1 MVMDFNHRIVAAT
14 ACRPVLISLIALVLV
29 VLLSGCRKSRSDQE
43 PMMGT
48 GYMAMSL
55 RSINIDGDQET
66 TIKTVRLVIAKY
78 PGGEV
83 VYNQLLTWN
92 NGSETLP
99 ANISTAALSDPIE
112 LRSVSTRY
120 DFYLFAN
127 EESMPP
133 RNQSILQDGLDNV
146 IRFRDFEPI
155 PFEETEITTI
165 NGTSKPLISVGVVSR
180 KSLQG
185 NGTKEAPEVVKAT
198 LVRNISKLTLEV
210 YRKKDSPESTAEPNV
225 KVTGFELINIP
236 KQYPL
241 FFSGQAFDAATVG
254 TLSSGRVDVSISD
267 YNKGPEEA
275 LFASAPYYLS
285 EHLLARGGT
294 DYTALKVYY
303 TTGDTGTELSNTYHL
318 DAGDVN
324 EIRSEI
330 LDHIDAATVDL
341 NDIDR
346 YSVFRSL
353 HYKVRLNITDQRV
366 KPLLDIHLQPWLSS
380 MQNVE
385 YTDPLFNSTKDVV
398 ELNYEEGYS
407 NVVQLLNNFESGS
420 LTWSV
425 EGDPDWL
432 EVIPPADA
440 QGGRVAM
447 DGTPILFAFRAKSA
461 NETWYDTDGKPHDEE
476 REAAITFTPQNY
488 AHPVRVVV
496 HQRARRLIRPE
507 RHYVC
512 FIGEGGSMEIPVES
526 FGRQWGATVVTNY
539 STTAD
544 NTGWVRAEKN
554 GTGRGVKITVD
565 STNDTDLIRYAEVKL
580 YDGTGQSAYIWV
592 EQGNY
597 KPVKVSENGANL
609 IILDRNLGAIKSA
622 SNRGAWFTNSE
633 ITNRER
639 VERNGFYY
647 QYGRTPDGYH
657 LLGIDLV
664 YGTINRSIPIT
675 EGKID
680 PYYRPNGPLKW
691 TDLATGQIYR
701 KSSRDAQYGLFVSAE
716 ETAEGDTPGEVN
728 NWFVSGTTG
737 PQPSWTNA
745 DGSKRKGVDP
755 CPEGY
760 RIPTSAE
767 FGEIFPVDDATGSF
781 DHLRVSHGVWIK
793 GEDIATSTARDIY
806 FPISP
811 RRSERGTLS
820 IRQWTIDDGVINTSY
835 YGLSDKTSGG
845 GYKALYLDWSDDDG
859 NLSWSW
865 EENTPISAASGVVIR
880 CIKEE

>member
-1 MVMDFNHRIVAAT
+1 MVTDFSHRIVATT
-14 ACRPVLISLIALVLV
+14 ARRPVLISLIALLLV
-29 VLLSGCRKSRSDQE
+29 ALLSGCSKSRSNDE
-43 PMMGT
+43 PMMAT

-55 RSINIDGDQET
+55 RSINIPGDQET

-92 NGSETLP
+92 NGSLTPP

-127 EESMPP
+127 EESMPQ
-133 RNQSILQDGLDNV
+133 RDQSILQGGLDNA

-155 PFEETEITTI
+155 PFAESEIRTI
-165 NGTSKPLISVGVVSR
+165 DGDAKPLISVGVVSR

-185 NGTKEAPEVVKAT
+185 NGTKDAPEVVKAT
-198 LVRNISKLTLEV
+198 LVRNISKLTLAI

-241 FFSGQAFDAATVG
+241 FFSGQAYDAATVG
-254 TLSSGRVDVSISD
+254 TWSSGWVGVSISD
-267 YNKGPEEA
+267 YNKGAEEA
-275 LFASAPYYLS
+275 LYTSGTYYLP

-303 TTGDTGTELSNTYHL
+303 TTGDTGTELSNTYYL

-330 LDHIDAATVDL
+330 LDHINAATVDL
-341 NDIDR
+341 NDIDI
-346 YSVFRSL
+346 YSIFRSL

-366 KPLLDIHLQPWLSS
+366 KPLLDIHLQPWLPS

-385 YTDPLFNSTKDVV
+385 YTDPLFNSSKDVV
-398 ELNYEEGYS
+398 ELNYEEGSS
-407 NVVQLLNNFESGS
+407 NTVQLLNNFESGS
-420 LTWSV
+420 FTWSV
-425 EGDPDWL
+425 EGGTDWL
-432 EVIPPADA
+432 EVIPPAGA
-440 QGGRVAM
+440 ESGHVAM
-447 DGTPILFAFRAKSA
+447 DGTPVLFTFRATSA
-461 NETWYDTDGKPHDEE
+461 NETWYGADGMSHDEE
-476 REAAITFTPQNY
+476 REAVITFTPQNY
-488 AHPVRVVV
+488 DQPVRVVV
-496 HQRARRLIRPE
+496 HQRARKLIRPE
-507 RHYVC
+507 RRYVC
-512 FIGEGGSMEIPVES
+512 FIGEGGSVEIPVKS

-544 NTGWVRAEKN
+544 NTGWVKAEKN
-554 GTGRGVKITVD
+554 GTGSGVKITVD
-565 STNDTDLIRYAEVKL
+565 STHDTDLIRYAEVKL
-580 YDGTGQSAYIWV
+580 YDGTGESAYIWV

-597 KPVKVSENGANL
+597 KPVKVTENGANL

-657 LLGIDLV
+657 LLGVDLV
-664 YGTINRSIPIT
+664 FGTIKRSIPIT
-675 EGKID
+675 EWRID
-680 PYYRPNGPLKW
+680 PYYRPDGPLKW
-691 TDLATGQIYR
+691 ADLGTELINGHY
-701 KSSRDAQYGLFVSAE
+701 SRDDQHGLFIASD
-716 ETAEGDTPGEVN
+716 ETAEDDTPDVVN
-728 NWFVSGTTG
+728 SWFYFFDSTV
-737 PQPSWTNA
+737 PRPSWTNA
-745 DGSKRKGVDP
+745 DGTKKKGVDP

-760 RIPTSAE
+760 RIPKLE
-767 FGEIFPVDDATGSF
+767 EYGKIFPKDRNADGFSR
-781 DHLRVSHGVWIK
+781 LRVSHGVWIK

-820 IRQWTIDDGVINTSY
+820 IRQWNIDDDVENTSY
-835 YGLSDKTSGG
+835 YGTSNGATDNYCNALFLSW
-845 GYKALYLDWSDDDG
+845 YDDG
-859 NLSWSW
+859 KWLWDQNK
-865 EENTPISAASGVVIR
+865 PISYGSGVVIR
-880 CIKEE
+880 CIKE

>member
-1 MVMDFNHRIVAAT
+1 MVMDFNQRIVAMT
-14 ACRPVLISLIALVLV
+14 ARRPVLISLIALLLV
-29 VLLSGCRKSRSDQE
+29 VLLSGCSKSRSDEE
-43 PMMGT
+43 PMMAT

-55 RSINIDGDQET
+55 RSINIPGDQET

-92 NGSETLP
+92 NGSLTPP

-127 EESMPP
+127 EESMPQKD
-133 RNQSILQDGLDNV
+133 QSILQGGLDNA

-155 PFEETEITTI
+155 PFAKSEITTI
-165 NGTSKPLISVGVVSR
+165 DGDAKPLISVGVVSR

-185 NGTKEAPEVVKAT
+185 NGTKDAPEVVKAT
-198 LVRNISKLTLEV
+198 LVRNISKLTLAI
-210 YRKKDSPESTAEPNV
+210 YRKKDSPESAAEPNV

-241 FFSGQAFDAATVG
+241 FFSGQAYDVATVG
-254 TLSSGRVDVSISD
+254 TWSSGRVGVSISD
-267 YNKGPEEA
+267 YNKGAEEA
-275 LFASAPYYLS
+275 LYTSDPYYLP

-303 TTGDTGTELSNTYHL
+303 TTGDTGTELSNTYYL

-330 LDHIDAATVDL
+330 LDHINAATVDL
-341 NDIDR
+341 NDIDT
-346 YSVFRSL
+346 YSIFRSL

-366 KPLLDIHLQPWLSS
+366 KPLLDIRLQPWLPS

-385 YTDPLFNSTKDVV
+385 YTDPLFNSSKDVV
-398 ELNYEEGYS
+398 ELNYEEGSS
-407 NVVQLLNNFESGS
+407 NTVQLLNNFESGS
-420 LTWSV
+420 FTWSV

-432 EVIPPADA
+432 EVIPPAGA
-440 QGGRVAM
+440 ESGHVAM
-447 DGTPILFAFRAKSA
+447 DGTPVLFSFRAKNA
-461 NETWYDTDGKPHDEE
+461 NETWYGADGNPHDEE
-476 REAAITFTPQNY
+476 REAVITFTPQNY
-488 AHPVRVVV
+488 DHPVRVVV

-507 RHYVC
+507 RRYVC
-512 FIGEGGSMEIPVES
+512 FIGEGGSVEIPVES

-544 NTGWVRAEKN
+544 NTGWVKAEKN
-554 GTGRGVKITVD
+554 GTGSGVKITVD

-597 KPVKVSENGANL
+597 KPVKVTENGANL

-657 LLGIDLV
+657 LLGVNLV
-664 YGTINRSIPIT
+664 FGTINRSIPIT
-675 EGKID
+675 EERVD
-680 PYYRPNGPLKW
+680 PYYRPDGPLKW
-691 TDLATGQIYR
+691 TDLATGQIMR
-701 KSSRDAQYGLFVSAE
+701 KSSRDAQHGLFIASDESAE
-716 ETAEGDTPGEVN
+716 GTSLSMDN
-728 NWFVSGTTG
+728 SWFVPTA
-737 PQPSWTNA
+737 PRPSWVNA
-745 DGSKRKGVDP
+745 DGTKRKGVDP

-760 RIPTSAE
+760 RIPKLE
-767 FGEIFPVDDATGSF
+767 EYGRIFPTNGTTGSF

-820 IRQWTIDDGVINTSY
+820 IRQWTIDDGVENTSY
-835 YGLSDKTSGG
+835 YGTSDGATDN
-845 GYKALYLDWSDDDG
+845 YCNALYMHWNDSG
-859 NLSWSW
+859 NLWW
-865 EENTPISAASGVVIR
+865 EEKTPISYGSGVVIR
-880 CIKEE
+880 CIKE